1 MTTKNIILKQN
12 NRIFSILIL
21 VLLIITYVYISFQN
35 FIFFQV
41 ISNIFAIIIGMSMAI
56 IALNTY
62 EISQTH
68 YFTFL
73 GLSYGFVAFFDIL
86 HILINPNIGIFN
98 YSMSIHIN
106 LWLISR
112 IIQSISLFVSFLNF
126 HFKFRLHLFF
136 LIYLSVSMFSLLM
149 IFMTNIF
156 NPSTFVIMFFA
167 IILISLSIIT
177 MLKYKKYFHKEM
189 YYMLISSMFSLLI
202 SNIFFIN
209 FLGQENIYISL
220 GYIFKIIS
228 YYLLYKALNF
238 INLKE
243 PYKTL
248 FYKLNKY
255 NKQLKEK
262 TIELEKVNK
271 KLSILSL
278 KDSLTGLYNRFY
290 FEEEMRLMNKLG
302 YETLGIVIADLDN
315 MKKVNDNK
323 GHLIG
328 DKYLKD
334 AAKIL
339 KSNLREDDTVARI
352 GGDEFAI
359 ILYDIKKEDIN
370 SLINRIK
377 NSVREYNRNHDEFV
391 MSISIGWDL
400 IKNGEKP
407 IEKVL
412 KTADENMYADKSKN
426 KRKKHLIL
434 KVKN

>member
-1 MTTKNIILKQN
+1 MTSKDIILKQN

-21 VLLIITYVYISFQN
+21 GLLIIIYVYISFQN

-86 HILINPNIGIFN
+86 HILTNPNIGIFN

-136 LIYLSVSMFSLLM
+136 LIYLSVSIFSLFI
-149 IFMTNIF
+149 IFVTNIF

-177 MLKYKKYFHKEM
+177 MFKYKKYFHNEM
-189 YYMLISSMFSLLI
+189 YYILMSSMVSLLI
-202 SNIFFIN
+202 SNSFFIN

-255 NKQLKEK
+255 NQQLQEK

-278 KDSLTGLYNRFY
+278 KDSLTGLYNRLY
-290 FEEEMRLMNKLG
+290 FEKEMRLINELG
-302 YETLGIVIADLDN
+302 YETLGIVMADLDN
-315 MKKVNDNK
+315 MKKVNDSK
-323 GHLIG
+323 GHLMG

-339 KSNLREDDTVARI
+339 KSNLREGDTVARI

-359 ILYDIKKEDIN
+359 ILYNIKKEDIN
-370 SLINRIK
+370 SLVNRIK
-377 NSVREYNRNHDEFV
+377 NSVGEYNKIHNEFV

-400 IKNGEKP
+400 IKIGEKP

-412 KTADENMYADKSKN
+412 KTADENMYADKYKN
-426 KRKKHLIL
+426 KRKNHLLL
-434 KVKN
+434 KVRN